1 MPPTLV
7 GALSALGVAWWCE
20 SNLSSVVATC
30 GGPIGDGKADDSAED
45 DDDEELPL
53 ALSSPDP
60 AGLAA
65 RRSVIGSEA
74 SCDDPRKA
82 RLAAEQAR
90 FIGREKL
97 MEAGT
102 VAGERAAVTLRLEI
116 ADDDREATIGRA
128 SGGAGAGAR

>member
-7 GALSALGVAWWCE
+7 GALSALGLAWWCE
-20 SNLSSVVATC
+20 SNLPSVVAIC

-90 FIGREKL
+90 LIGREKL
-97 MEAGT
+97 MEAGI